1 MIIKNKKIIL
11 ITLLCFL
18 LALIYFYN
26 NHQKINP
33 KAYITNQGDNT
44 VSIVDLKTLQ
54 VIKTLRVGIAPLGI
68 TILNKKNLGFIGNVG
83 TDDISVIDTRTDQV
97 IKTIKLNTA
106 PLSLTSSPDES
117 KVYVTDWFKNNILII
132 SVKEMKIID
141 SIKVGLTPSGIAFNK
156 KYNYLI
162 ITNRDANTAEI
173 YDNNNKLIKKL
184 STGKHP
190 FGVYTKGKYAFTANV
205 YDDTITM
212 INLEKWST
220 QTIKVGA
227 HPYNIITYNDHL
239 PIFSKYIK
247 DNLGIVTNTV
257 DDTLSIIDLKTNKEL
272 KQIRTGETPEN
283 LDLHKNLN
291 LLVVTNWGSDSISV
305 YTLNDLNLIKEI
317 KTGAQS
323 RSFGD
328 FILH

>member
-1 MIIKNKKIIL
+1 MINKNKKIIL

-44 VSIVDLKTLQ
+44 VSIVDLKKLE
-54 VIKTLRVGIAPLGI
+54 VIKTLKVGIAPLGI
-68 TILNKKNLGFIGNVG
+68 TLLNKKKLGFVGNVG
-83 TDDISVIDTRTDQV
+83 TDDISIINTNTDQI

-106 PLSLTSSPDES
+106 PLSLTSNPDES
-117 KVYVTDWFKNNILII
+117 KVFVTDWFKNNILII
-132 SVKEMKIID
+132 SVEEMKVVN
-141 SIKVGLTPSGIAFNK
+141 SIKVGITPSGIAFNE

-162 ITNRDANTAEI
+162 VTNRDANTAEI

-227 HPYNIITYNDHL
+227 HPYNIITYN
-239 PIFSKYIK
+239 
-247 DNLGIVTNTV
+247 NLGIVTNTV

>member
-1 MIIKNKKIIL
+1 MINKNKKIIL

-44 VSIVDLKTLQ
+44 VSIVDLKKLE
-54 VIKTLRVGIAPLGI
+54 VIKTLKVGIAPLGI
-68 TILNKKNLGFIGNVG
+68 TLLNKKKLGFVGNVG
-83 TDDISVIDTRTDQV
+83 TDDISIINTNTDQI

-106 PLSLTSSPDES
+106 PLSLTSNPDES
-117 KVYVTDWFKNNILII
+117 KVFVTDWFKNNILII
-132 SVKEMKIID
+132 SVEEMKVVN
-141 SIKVGLTPSGIAFNK
+141 SIKVGITPSGIAFNE

-162 ITNRDANTAEI
+162 VTNRDANTAEI

-227 HPYNIITYNDHL
+227 HPYNIITYNDYL

-328 FILH
+328 FILQ